1 MNLKLVERLVNAL
14 LYEGYILYPY
24 RASAIKNRQRWNFGV
39 IYPQDYSLSQGGA
52 EASSMQTECLLLGE
66 QRARLDVKIRFLHLS
81 ARTVGAD
88 LRVCPEPALH
98 ATTGADTQV
107 CPYQLS
113 LLRATQR
120 GSFRCAFT

>member
-24 RASAIKNRQRWNFGV
+24 RASAIKNRLRWNFGV

-52 EASSMQTECLLLGE
+52 EASSMQTECLLLGD
-66 QRARLDVKIRFLHLS
+66 QRAKIDVKIRFLHLL
-81 ARTVGAD
+81 ARTVVAD
-88 LRVCPEPALH
+88 LRVCPGPALH

-107 CPYQLS
+107 CHYPDSQTVLAP
-113 LLRATQR
+113 LTDPQ
-120 GSFRCAFT
+120 